1 MAEALIP
8 VRLGPRSSSERVGE
22 VREGRLVVKVSA
34 PPVDGKANAALCVL
48 LAKRLGVPKS
58 RVSVRRGERS
68 RDKLVAVDGLEQ
80 SVADFTL
87 GFG

>member
-8 VRLGPRSSSERVGE
+8 VRLGPRSSRELVGE

-34 PPVDGKANAALCVL
+34 PPVDGQANAALCVL

-68 RDKLVAVDGLEQ
+68 RDKLIAVEGLEQ
-80 SVADFTL
+80 SVANLTL
-87 GFG
+87 GFA